1 MRKHKNSYTELPAI
15 EKGEETNNRN
25 TKNEIKEAMLQN
37 ASINKQSMRFRG
49 KKRMLSN
56 VQTGTQQT

>member
-1 MRKHKNSYTELPAI
+1 MRKDKNSYTELPAI
-15 EKGEETNNRN
+15 DKDETTHRN
-25 TKNEIKEAMLQN
+25 TKNGIKEAMLQN
-37 ASINKQSMRFRG
+37 ASINKQSIRLRG